1 MSQQD
6 HTSPNQG
13 LFAGR
18 RVAVVQ
24 PESLNLAQ
32 LVGRQS
38 VLRYQDAGV
47 ISSQQMAL
55 LQRLLPRTRLER
67 LLGSIWFQRRLDIA
81 LAVSREELQ
90 QLLRL
95 AGSERDDW
103 LQQLGDNINLADPQ
117 RLWHWVLYP
126 LHRWWV
132 QRLEPLYGAWLNEL
146 DQLQLMRRQLNAQ
159 SIFWQTVVD
168 VPSGLERRIAEQL
181 ASLNEREQ
189 ELAQLQVQCE
199 ARLQQA
205 WPAWYAEQGQ
215 QVPFERLL
223 PVPYELGT
231 CWQALQAL
239 PHDAAAGDTLH
250 EWLAGRGIAL
260 AQDHFY
266 WQPPAP

>member
-6 HTSPNQG
+6 HTSSQLG

-24 PESLNLAQ
+24 PESLKLAQ

-38 VLRYQDAGV
+38 VLRYQYAGV
-47 ISSQQMAL
+47 ISSQQMEL

-81 LAVSREELQ
+81 LTVSREELQ

-95 AGSERDDW
+95 AGSDRDDW
-103 LQQLGDNINLADPQ
+103 LQQLGDGINLADPQ

-132 QRLEPLYGAWLNEL
+132 QHLEPRYGVWLNEL
-146 DQLQLMRRQLNAQ
+146 DQLQVMRRQLNAQ
-159 SIFWQTVVD
+159 SLFWQTVVD
-168 VPSGLERRIAEQL
+168 VPSGLEIRIAEQL
-181 ASLNEREQ
+181 ASLNERER
-189 ELAQLQVQCE
+189 ELVQLQAHCE

-215 QVPFERLL
+215 QASFERLL
-223 PVPYELGT
+223 PVPLELGT
-231 CWQALQAL
+231 VWHALQAL
-239 PHDAAAGDTLH
+239 PHDAAAAGTLH